1 MAQLGELLSRLV
13 GPSGTRGL
21 SGDAD
26 RVLPPEARFAFY
38 NDRLRRHRTTD
49 DFVAEPERLW
59 RTSGFLSRRG
69 GLEAHLLANIGDGLA
84 RWSDILVIVNAADWG
99 RSLGRLDQPWTEQV
113 AAHLRA
119 RFERFSV
126 ENNMH
131 RLFPQR
137 PMGVRAVMDGGAEL
151 RGGRLGL
158 EPGEFVTG
166 LLTNFYGG
174 VTAAT
179 RPVVAVHVHIP
190 GAWEGYREV
199 GRLYSDQV
207 LFTLGNHWLD
217 NFQHPRLEMP
227 ALYRLQQL
235 SEGGFVHLVS
245 PDIDDAVRV
254 VRERG
259 DGPAVLTLQRKG
271 GEALA
276 HLVLAEVDPIRDPI
290 FMEDTQSLGGAHVP
304 LMASPTLVGPVRA
317 PQMSGGLHSRT
328 VVPVEVEER
337 LLTLHERGVLLQKV
351 HFSRFMQGYDV
362 YLGRD
367 GEIGTAM
374 RDPAATVAVRG
385 AEVLLRIHHGD
396 VRLDGDP
403 VPPGAAI
410 HMHGDHRIAVGSHT
424 LAWRDLSAEK
434 ADGWPYLA
442 ELRRPGATLHLVF
455 GARHKIGRE
464 PRCAVRLPD
473 EPHNAN
479 LAWRSDLPAGDTIRS
494 RNGDI
499 PKSRF
504 YLDSIMVASQHAEID
519 LSREPVLFGLARDCY
534 TYVRR
539 RGALLPLLPTRA
551 TPGEAT
557 PPNIDLQPEDE
568 LLIGNCVF
576 ELSYPPSSGLSQ
588 DLELDGDCAPPL
600 TAALLAAAM
609 DELDPEELDAYL
621 PLALPKLGRAPA
633 AEDAPT
639 ARGLGER
646 GPAPARLRLPEAAP
660 EAPPRVG
667 PSPLMLLD
675 DTQLDARSAPLSSTG
690 RNSPADD
697 FADDGAMDGILE
709 QTIGRSTDEADL
721 PTGQPPP
728 IRAVLSDQ
736 LAGEDSLLHPSAAMA
751 DPSALPEP
759 PPPPAA
765 AELPRDAHALPA
777 PAPTPGG
784 VVVVDEREWQLELAR
799 PARLR
804 VVGWMVSREVL
815 VGNHEGADV
824 ILPEN
829 RAEPQQVFSPV
840 DYFRLRARGRSG
852 RAQLLSHG
860 EAALYDGA
868 ERVDQTTRVEEARFE
883 VLRRDPFGQEDF
895 RVVMRLVEDPG
906 LPDPRALLLSV
917 DDRDR
922 MVGALLTFGLPL
934 RTPRA
939 LRIAGVS
946 FTAAWDGEGLR
957 MSGYLHDY
965 ALPDGRFKPLFV
977 RQGGRP
983 FRTLPEDGA
992 PVRLLPGDR
1001 LLLGATVVALV
1012 ADPGPTA

>member
-26 RVLPPEARFAFY
+26 RALPPEARFAFY
-38 NDRLRRHRTTD
+38 NDRLRRHRCAD
-49 DFVAEPERLW
+49 DLVAEPDRLW
-59 RTSGFLSRRG
+59 RSSGLLSRRG
-69 GLEAHLLANIGDGLA
+69 GLEAHLLANLGDGLA
-84 RWSDILVIVNAADWG
+84 RWSDILVIINPSDWG
-99 RSLGRLDQPWTEQV
+99 RSLGRLDHPWTEQV
-113 AAHLRA
+113 AAQLRA

-131 RLFPQR
+131 RVFPQR

-151 RGGRLGL
+151 RGGRIGL

-166 LLTNFYGG
+166 LLPNFYAG
-174 VTAAT
+174 VSAAT
-179 RPVVAVHVHIP
+179 RPVVAVHVNIP
-190 GAWEGYREV
+190 GAFEGYREV

-207 LFTLGNHWLD
+207 QFTLGDHWLD
-217 NFQHPRLEMP
+217 NFQHPRLAMP

-235 SEGGFVHLVS
+235 SDGSFVHLVS
-245 PDIDDAVRV
+245 PDADDAVRV
-254 VRERG
+254 VREAG
-259 DGPAVLTLQRKG
+259 EGPAVLTLQRKG

-290 FMEDTQSLGGAHVP
+290 FMEDTRSLGGAPNP
-304 LMASPTLVGPVRA
+304 LLASPTLVGPVRA
-317 PQMSGGLHSRT
+317 PQMSGGQPSRT
-328 VVPVEVEER
+328 VVPAAVEER
-337 LLTLHERGVLLQKV
+337 LLTVHERGVLLQKV

-374 RDPAATVAVRG
+374 RDPAATVSVRG
-385 AEVLLRIHHGD
+385 AEVSLTVHHGD

-403 VPPGAAI
+403 VPPRSALALA
-410 HMHGDHRIAVGSHT
+410 GDHRIAIGGRT
-424 LAWRDLSAEK
+424 LSWRDLSGEK
-434 ADGWPYLA
+434 AEGWPYLA

-455 GARHKIGRE
+455 GARHKVGRE
-464 PRCAVRLPD
+464 PRCAIRLPD

-479 LAWRSDLPAGDTIRS
+479 LVWRADLAAGDTIRS

-499 PKSRF
+499 PKARF

-519 LSREPVLFGLARDCY
+519 LRQEPVLFGLARDCY
-534 TYVRR
+534 TFVRR
-539 RGALLPLLPTRA
+539 QGLILPLLPTRA
-551 TPGEAT
+551 TPSEGG

-576 ELSYPPSSGLSQ
+576 ELSYPERPGA
-588 DLELDGDCAPPL
+588 APAAAPYAAPL
-600 TAALLAAAM
+600 TAAQLAAVM
-609 DELDPEELDAYL
+609 DELDPEELDAQL
-621 PLALPKLGRAPA
+621 PLALPKLARAPA

-646 GPAPARLRLPEAAP
+646 GPAPARLRLPDPPAEPAP
-660 EAPPRVG
+660 RAG

-675 DTQLDARSAPLSSTG
+675 DSHLEPPTARQPAPPLDE
-690 RNSPADD
+690 
-697 FADDGAMDGILE
+697 FADDSDLEGILE
-709 QTIGRSTDEADL
+709 QSIRLGADEADL
-721 PTGQPPP
+721 PSGPPPP
-728 IRAVLSDQ
+728 ISALLSDQ
-736 LAGEDSLLHPSAAMA
+736 LLGEDSVLHPRVGAL

-765 AELPRDAHALPA
+765 AELPRPTGRPSA
-777 PAPTPGG
+777 PAAPGG
-784 VVVVDEREWQLELAR
+784 VVVVEEHDWQLELAR

-824 ILPEN
+824 IVPEN

-840 DYFRLRARGRSG
+840 DYFRLRARGHAG
-852 RAQLLSHG
+852 RVQLLSHG

-868 ERVDQTTRVEEARFE
+868 ERVDQTTRVEEARLE
-883 VLRRDPFGQEDF
+883 VVRRDPFGQEDF
-895 RVVMRLVEDPG
+895 RVVMQLVEDPG
-906 LPDPRALLLSV
+906 LPDPRARLLSV
-917 DDRDR
+917 DDRDL
-922 MVGALLTFGLPL
+922 MVGALLTLGLPL

-939 LRIAGVS
+939 LRVAGVS
-946 FTAAWDGEGLR
+946 FTAAWDGQGLR
-957 MSGYLHDY
+957 ISGYLDDY

-1001 LLLGATVVALV
+1001 LLLGATVVALF
-1012 ADPGPTA
+1012 AEPGPSA